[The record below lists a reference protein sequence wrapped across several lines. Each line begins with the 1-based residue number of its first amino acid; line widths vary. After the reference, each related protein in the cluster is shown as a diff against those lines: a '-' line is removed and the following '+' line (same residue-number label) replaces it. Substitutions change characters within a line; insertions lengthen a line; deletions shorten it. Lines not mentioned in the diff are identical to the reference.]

1 MTKKSRMNIKI
12 TLIFLSLFLFV
23 SCEDP
28 VKCNG
33 FFEVMTLKNLYI
45 ENLEEVKPLLEATT
59 GMGNADEYI
68 ERFFNDVVD
77 VEYARKTD
85 INKELK
91 LCECSANLIFKLSPQ
106 QEEALESLPK
116 QRPELAYFKSKLFSD
131 LDLNITYSIQELE
144 EGLFVETDP
153 LQSVLSER
161 IMLFY
166 YLEKA
171 LDERIKESESYKDYK
186 KELPEVRGIINASNV
201 IIREDRTTSSE
212 AVGLFKSKDESVRI
226 LQIFDGRDGSQAL
239 IKKKVAVKI
248 DGNIYE
254 LDKNKA
260 VNILMRE
267 DGLVNLSFR
276 SENGN
281 SITAWIEE
289 EYVEEL
295 ERHKWFEERRNS
307 GEQGWVYG
315 KFVDYT
321 PTNETAKKF
330 IQESS
335 QYCYQILDDFSSEGE
350 SIILLQFSIDTDNNV
365 TGNYRYYPSVEMDSW
380 GGDFTGTLGSNNI
393 IEGTLSYSAEGRDI
407 VKPFNIRF
415 DHEVAEYSAS
425 EEYYYVDGKKYES
438 SREVTVLD
446 RINCE

>member
-1 MTKKSRMNIKI
+1 
-12 TLIFLSLFLFV
+12 
-23 SCEDP
+23 
-28 VKCNG
+28 
-33 FFEVMTLKNLYI
+33 
-45 ENLEEVKPLLEATT
+45 
-59 GMGNADEYI
+59 
-68 ERFFNDVVD
+68 
-77 VEYARKTD
+77 
-85 INKELK
+85 
-91 LCECSANLIFKLSPQ
+91 
-106 QEEALESLPK
+106 
-116 QRPELAYFKSKLFSD
+116 
-131 LDLNITYSIQELE
+131 
-144 EGLFVETDP
+144 
-153 LQSVLSER
+153 
-161 IMLFY
+161 ML
-166 YLEKA
+166 
-171 LDERIKESESYKDYK
+171 
-186 KELPEVRGIINASNV
+186 
-201 IIREDRTTSSE
+201 
-212 AVGLFKSKDESVRI
+212 GLFKSKDESVRI

-295 ERHKWFEERRNS
+295 ERHKWFEVRRNS

-350 SIILLQFSIDTDNNV
+350 FYFSLVLIQII
-365 TGNYRYYPSVEMDSW
+365 M
-380 GGDFTGTLGSNNI
+380 
-393 IEGTLSYSAEGRDI
+393 
-407 VKPFNIRF
+407 
-415 DHEVAEYSAS
+415 
-425 EEYYYVDGKKYES
+425 
-438 SREVTVLD
+438 
-446 RINCE
+446 

>member
-1 MTKKSRMNIKI
+1 MNINN
-12 TLIFLSLFLFV
+12 TLIFLGLLLFV

-33 FFEVMTLKNLYI
+33 FFEVKTLKELYI
-45 ENLEEVKPLLEATT
+45 EDLEEVKPLLEMN
-59 GMGNADEYI
+59 GVENVDEYV
-68 ERFFNDVVD
+68 ERFFNDIVD
-77 VEYARKTD
+77 LEFARKTD

-91 LCECSANLIFKLSPQ
+91 WCECSADLIFKLSPQ

-116 QRPELAYFKSKLFSD
+116 QRPELEYLKSKLFSD
-131 LDLNITYSIQELE
+131 LDINITYTIQEME
-144 EGLFVETDP
+144 ESFYVETDP

-166 YLEKA
+166 FLEKA
-171 LDERIKESESYKDYK
+171 LDEKIKENERIKESESYNDYK
-186 KELPEVRGIINASNV
+186 KELPEANGIINASNV
-201 IIREDRTTSSE
+201 IIRQDRTTSSR
-212 AVGLFKSKDESVRI
+212 AVGSFKYKDESVRI

-239 IKKKVAVKI
+239 IKKNIEVEI
-248 DGNIYE
+248 DGSIYE

-260 VNILMRE
+260 VKILRRE
-267 DGLVNLSFR
+267 GGLVNLSFT

-281 SITAWIEE
+281 SITAWIEQ

-295 ERHKWFEERRNS
+295 ERHKWFEVRRIN

-315 KFVDYT
+315 KFVDYA

-330 IQESS
+330 ITESS
-335 QYCYQILDDFSSEGE
+335 QYCYQILDNFSSEGE
-350 SIILLQFSIDTDNNV
+350 SIILLQFSIDKNKKV

-380 GGDFTGTLGSNNI
+380 GGDFTGTLKSNNI
-393 IEGTLSYSAEGRDI
+393 IQGTLSYSTEGKDI

-415 DHEVAEYSAS
+415 DYEVAEFSAS
-425 EEYYYVDGKKYES
+425 EEYYYIDGKKYES
-438 SREVTVLD
+438 SSEVTVLD
-446 RINCE
+446 RIRCE